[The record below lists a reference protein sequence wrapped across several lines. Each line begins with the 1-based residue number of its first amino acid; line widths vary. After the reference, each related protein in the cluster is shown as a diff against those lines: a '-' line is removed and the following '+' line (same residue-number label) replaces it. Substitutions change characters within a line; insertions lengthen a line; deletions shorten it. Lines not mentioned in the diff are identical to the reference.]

1 MCNNALNVSFTAI
14 YIFNSLLMCAV
25 NMLAVSY
32 MYVIVLCHK
41 STVTASMILFPV
53 MSVCMIISVM
63 RAFIY
68 KEMWLFV
75 LNLYVFMLFIW
86 ISNCIKRESG
96 SFGCLYKALS
106 VMFNRT
112 IT

>member
-1 MCNNALNVSFTAI
+1 MCNNAPNISFTAI

-53 MSVCMIISVM
+53 MSVCMIILVM

-68 KEMWLFV
+68 KEMWLFI
-75 LNLYVFMLFIW
+75 LNLYVFMYTNI
-86 ISNCIKRESG
+86 IYMDIK
-96 SFGCLYKALS
+96 LYKKGKWKFWLS
-106 VMFNRT
+106 V
-112 IT
+112 